1 MSATDPESLRTLAS
15 LARLELGEDELRA
28 FAPELERI
36 LAAFEVLAR
45 HTPAPP
51 PPLLAA
57 APPSRARPGRSSGPA
72 RPGHTREDE
81 PLPSL
86 PRERLLAAAP
96 ASEDGFFVVPKTV
109 GGAR

>member
-1 MSATDPESLRTLAS
+1 MSATDPESLRTLAN

-45 HTPAPP
+45 HAPAPAVASP
-51 PPLLAA
+51 A
-57 APPSRARPGRSSGPA
+57 SPGRT

-86 PRERLLAAAP
+86 PRERLLGAAP
-96 ASEDGFFVVPKTV
+96 AREDGFFVVPKTV
-109 GGAR
+109 GGVR

>member
-1 MSATDPESLRTLAS
+1 MSATDPESLRTLAN

-45 HTPAPP
+45 HTPA
-51 PPLLAA
+51 AD
-57 APPSRARPGRSSGPA
+57 RARPAAASPGKSSGHA